1 MLEFLEKDDKIY
13 SHIRKKWLAKKPEEV
28 VRQQFVVRL
37 VNHYG
42 YSLEQLLEEENLTG
56 RGAAQARADIVVYR
70 NISDIQQKNNPLIIV
85 ECKAESI
92 IISEKDYLQGELY
105 ARIHNAPF
113 FVTHNTLE
121 TKFWRVKKDKS
132 PGYREEI
139 EDIPHANAND
149 KEIENLFAKLKTF
162 KQGEFREILKACHNI
177 IRNNEKLDPTLAFD
191 EIAKILFMKVYAERH
206 LKAEKNQNI
215 FSLDWVETAEKYNP
229 DYLQDMFDKT
239 KREFGKSQIFK
250 PTEKINLSLQSI
262 KSIIHR
268 LEKYNLSETSV
279 DTKGIAFEN
288 FLSDTFLRGSLGQF
302 FTPRPIVDFMI
313 DVLEPQE
320 GQIACDPA
328 CGSGGFLIRFFQ
340 KVQVQIYQ
348 SLNEAYLKN
357 KTAIENNTSLSE
369 NEKDLQIL
377 ALFEQLEKDSDI
389 TNPQSRLYHL
399 AQHCIFGTDANERA
413 ARTAKMN
420 MIMHGDGHGGIY
432 HHDGFLN
439 IGEITDEKFDF
450 ILTNPPFG
458 MKTTDTNILKLYQL
472 PKSESIISEVL
483 FIERCINLLKEK
495 GKLGIVLPESIFNNA
510 KAEYVRQFVE
520 DAGYLQAIISLPQE
534 TFVLS
539 GTSIKCSLLFWQKF
553 TNEEKITW
561 ENLLQEQ
568 KNIVFEE
575 QEIERTGMATIL
587 STKLN
592 AKNYTDK
599 EQFKTENEWLKMQK
613 SEAQKRLKEL
623 DIQVQQEGRRRAK
636 TIFNYPIF
644 MYEADK
650 VGVTTTGITH
660 ENELPNAL
668 QIYKGFKQNN
678 NLDTSNKA
686 FTQGFETLQR
696 WDVKNFTTR
705 KGYSTRLHNLAD
717 IASFSTSFKKE
728 ISKLEAIEK
737 NYRIIAKINFSGEL
751 FLRDFNEIHDY
762 KGNLFLVP
770 PNSLIFSKINARHGC
785 FYFHSAEKE
794 PFLVSSE
801 YPIIF
806 FDEQKVLGKYVEL
819 VLRFGIAKQML
830 GAKVVGMAKPRVNLS
845 EFIKI
850 EIPVPDLTIQQEK
863 IRIWE
868 NAQLLKQQAEQ
879 AIEQAK
885 NDIANFIL
893 GV

>member
-1 MLEFLEKDDKIY
+1 MIEFLEKYDKIY
-13 SHIRKKWLAKKPEEV
+13 SHIRKKWLIKKPEEV
-28 VRQQFVVRL
+28 VRQQFVVLL

-42 YSLEQLLEEENLTG
+42 YLLEQLLEEENLTG
-56 RGAAQARADIVVYR
+56 RGSAQVRADIVVYR
-70 NISDIQQKNNPLIIV
+70 NVSDIQQKNNPLIIV

-92 IISEKDYLQGELY
+92 LISEKDYLQGELY

-113 FVTHNTLE
+113 FVTHNSLE

-206 LKAEKNQNI
+206 LKVEKNQNI

-262 KSIIHR
+262 KSIVRR

-313 DVLEPQE
+313 DILEPQE

-348 SLNEAYLKN
+348 SLNDTYLKN

-369 NEKDLQIL
+369 NEKDAQIL

-389 TNPQSRLYHL
+389 INPQSRLYHL
-399 AQHCIFGTDANERA
+399 AQHCIFGIDANERA

-472 PKSESIISEVL
+472 PKSESITTQVL
-483 FIERCINLLKEK
+483 FLERCINLLNEK
-495 GKLGIVLPESIFNNA
+495 GKLGIVLPNGMFNNPKEA
-510 KAEYVRQFVE
+510 YVREFTE
-520 DAGYLQAIISLPQE
+520 DNGYILATVSLPRE
-534 TFVLS
+534 TFLS
-539 GTSIKCSLLFWQKF
+539 SGADVNCSLLFWQKF
-553 TNEEKITW
+553 THEEKTTW
-561 ENLLQEQ
+561 DNLLQVQKSNVLEEQ
-568 KNIVFEE
+568 KAERD
-575 QEIERTGMATIL
+575 EIATTL
-587 STKLN
+587 NTKLN

-599 EQFKTENEWLKMQK
+599 EQFKTESELLKARK
-613 SEAQKRLKEL
+613 SEVQKRLKEL
-623 DIQVQQEGRRRAK
+623 DIIVQQEGRHRAK
-636 TIFNYPIF
+636 TSFNYAIF

-650 VGVTTTGITH
+650 VGINATGDVT
-660 ENELPNAL
+660 ENELPKVVRL
-668 QIYKGFKQNN
+668 FKQF
-678 NLDTSNKA
+678 LQKQVIDSEKAVTVPYDTL
-686 FTQGFETLQR
+686 TR
-696 WDVKNFTTR
+696 WDAKSYAKKITANFPLVKL
-705 KGYSTRLHNLAD
+705 KYYLYEHN
-717 IASFSTSFKKE
+717 
-728 ISKLEAIEK
+728 
-737 NYRIIAKINFSGEL
+737 
-751 FLRDFNEIHDY
+751 
-762 KGNLFLVP
+762 
-770 PNSLIFSKINARHGC
+770 
-785 FYFHSAEKE
+785 
-794 PFLVSSE
+794 
-801 YPIIF
+801 
-806 FDEQKVLGKYVEL
+806 
-819 VLRFGIAKQML
+819 
-830 GAKVVGMAKPRVNLS
+830 
-845 EFIKI
+845 
-850 EIPVPDLTIQQEK
+850 EK
-863 IRIWE
+863 IK
-868 NAQLLKQQAEQ
+868 LFDYPKQE
-879 AIEQAK
+879 
-885 NDIANFIL
+885 FCIL
-893 GV
+893 GVTNREGVYLNLTEKGDTFNQAYKKVKKGELVYNPYRVNVGSIGIVDEEFDGYYISPAYVVFGVTERLLNDYLYLVLSSEWYNPLLRAATSGSVRQNLTYDLLCELEIPLPDIEFQRQIVNEWLQLKEQQRKLKETMLNFKNSISEIILR

>member
-56 RGAAQARADIVVYR
+56 RGVAQARADIVVYR
-70 NISDIQQKNNPLIIV
+70 NISDIQQKNNPLIII

-348 SLNEAYLKN
+348 SLNDAYLKN
-357 KTAIENNTSLSE
+357 KTAIENNMSLSE
-369 NEKDLQIL
+369 NEKDAQIL

-472 PKSESIISEVL
+472 PKSESITTQVL
-483 FIERCINLLKEK
+483 FLERCINLLKEK
-495 GKLGIVLPESIFNNA
+495 GKLGLVLPNGLFNNPN
-510 KAEYVRQFVE
+510 ELYVREYTE
-520 DAGYLQAIISLPQE
+520 DRGYILATVSLPRE
-534 TFVLS
+534 TFLS
-539 GTSIKCSLLFWQKF
+539 SGADVNCSLLFWQKF
-553 TNEEKITW
+553 THEEKITW
-561 ENLLQEQ
+561 DNLLQVQKSNVLEEQ
-568 KNIVFEE
+568 KAERD
-575 QEIERTGMATIL
+575 EIATTL
-587 STKLN
+587 NTKLN

-599 EQFKTENEWLKMQK
+599 EQFKTESELLKVRK
-613 SEAQKRLKEL
+613 SEVQKRLKEL
-623 DIQVQQEGRRRAK
+623 DIIVQQEGRRRVK

-650 VGVTTTGITH
+650 VGINATGDVA
-660 ENELPNAL
+660 ENELPEVANL
-668 QIYKGFKQNN
+668 YKQFQSSQIAGNEKSVIVQYG
-678 NLDTSNKA
+678 NLV
-686 FTQGFETLQR
+686 R
-696 WDVKNFTTR
+696 WDAKSYLYKLKTSFPLVKL
-705 KGYSTRLHNLAD
+705 KGYIYEHSEKLKLYDYPEQEFCILGVTNREGVYLNLTEKGDTFNQAY
-717 IASFSTSFKKE
+717 KKV
-728 ISKLEAIEK
+728 KK
-737 NYRIIAKINFSGEL
+737 GEL
-751 FLRDFNEIHDY
+751 VYNPYRVNVGSIGIVDEEFDGYYISPAYVVFGVREGLLNDY
-762 KGNLFLVP
+762 LYLV
-770 PNSLIFSKINARHGC
+770 L
-785 FYFHSAEKE
+785 
-794 PFLVSSE
+794 SSE
-801 YPIIF
+801 WYNPLLRAATSGSVRQNLTYDLLCELEIPLPDIEIQQQIVNEWLQLK
-806 FDEQKVLGKYVEL
+806 EQQLKLKET
-819 VLRFGIAKQML
+819 ML
-830 GAKVVGMAKPRVNLS
+830 NFKNNLS
-845 EFIKI
+845 EKIIK
-850 EIPVPDLTIQQEK
+850 
-863 IRIWE
+863 
-868 NAQLLKQQAEQ
+868 
-879 AIEQAK
+879 
-885 NDIANFIL
+885 
-893 GV
+893 

>member
-13 SHIRKKWLAKKPEEV
+13 SHIRKKWLVKKPEEV
-28 VRQQFVVRL
+28 VRQQFVVLL

-56 RGAAQARADIVVYR
+56 RGTAQ
-70 NISDIQQKNNPLIIV
+70 
-85 ECKAESI
+85 
-92 IISEKDYLQGELY
+92 ELY

-113 FVTHNTLE
+113 FVTHNSLE

-139 EDIPHANAND
+139 EDIPHANASD

-215 FSLDWVETAEKYNP
+215 FSLEWVETAEIYNP
-229 DYLQDMFDKT
+229 EYLQDMFDKT

-262 KSIIHR
+262 KSIIQR

-313 DVLEPQE
+313 DMLEPQE

-340 KVQVQIYQ
+340 KVQIQIYQ
-348 SLNEAYLKN
+348 SLNEEYLQN
-357 KTAIENNTSLSE
+357 KAAIENSTTLTE
-369 NEKDLQIL
+369 NEKDAQIL
-377 ALFEQLEKDSDI
+377 ALFTQLEKNSDI
-389 TNPQSRLYHL
+389 TNHQSRLYHL

-439 IGEITDEKFDF
+439 IGEITDDKFDF

-458 MKTTDTNILKLYQL
+458 MKTTDTNILKRYQL
-472 PKSESIISEVL
+472 PKSDSITTQVL
-483 FIERCINLLKEK
+483 FLERCINLLKEK
-495 GKLGIVLPESIFNNA
+495 GKLGLVLPNGLFNNPN
-510 KAEYVRQFVE
+510 ELYVREYTE
-520 DAGYLQAIISLPQE
+520 DRGYILATVSLPRE
-534 TFVLS
+534 TFLS
-539 GTSIKCSLLFWQKF
+539 SGADVNCSLLFWQKF
-553 TNEEKITW
+553 THEEKTNW

-568 KNIVFEE
+568 KNVVFEE
-575 QEIERTGMATIL
+575 QTEERTEIATLL

-599 EQFKTENEWLKMQK
+599 EQFKIESETLKARK
-613 SEAQKRLKEL
+613 VEAQKRLKEL
-623 DIQVQQEGRRRAK
+623 DILVQQEGRRRAK
-636 TIFNYPIF
+636 GLFSYPIF
-644 MYEADK
+644 MYEAEK
-650 VGVTTTGITH
+650 VGLTNTGLSK
-660 ENELPNAL
+660 ENELPEVL
-668 QIYKGFKQNN
+668 QAYQLFV
-678 NLDTSNKA
+678 TNKIHENPNVLLVQ
-686 FTQGFETLQR
+686 FNQLNR
-696 WDVKNFTTR
+696 WDVKSFVPKKIYGTWNVND
-705 KGYSTRLHNLAD
+705 LWCIEN
-717 IASFSTSFKKE
+717 FSTPFKKE
-728 ISKLEAIEK
+728 ISKAEAIAK
-737 NYRIIAKINFSGEL
+737 GYRIIAKINFGGEL
-751 FLRDFNEIHDY
+751 FLRDIDEIYDY

-785 FYFHSAEKE
+785 FYFHEAYQS

-801 YPIIF
+801 YPVIQF
-806 FDEQKVLGKYVEL
+806 NDTLALGKYVEL
-819 VLRFGIAKQML
+819 ALRFGIAKNL
-830 GAKVVGMAKPRVNLS
+830 LSSKVAGMAKPRVNLS
-845 EFIKI
+845 EFTKI
-850 EIPVPDLTIQQEK
+850 QIPLPNLAVQNEK
-863 IRIWE
+863 IALWE
-868 NAQLLKQQAEQ
+868 AAQAQKRAAEQ
-879 AIEQAK
+879 AIENAK
-885 NDIANFIL
+885 MSIEKFIL
-893 GV
+893 GL